1 MENRTGCIFTR
12 VFIFCKALYSEILVA
27 GTSEI
32 IEVIET
38 LKSAGIDSGA
48 SDILGYVYQG

>member
-1 MENRTGCIFTR
+1 
-12 VFIFCKALYSEILVA
+12 LVA

-38 LKSAGIDSGA
+38 LKLAGIDSGA
-48 SDILGYVYQG
+48 SDTLG

>member
-1 MENRTGCIFTR
+1 

-48 SDILGYVYQG
+48 SDTLG